1 MNTWYHFLCH
11 DVKIWEK
18 DKYIINLIAC
28 LANCYK
34 QIYINNQGA
43 YRQFRKKG
51 SYVALRRK
59 NSNRLL
65 SEIKMPGGV

>member
-1 MNTWYHFLCH
+1 MRKGQIYHKF
-11 DVKIWEK
+11 D
-18 DKYIINLIAC
+18 
-28 LANCYK
+28 NCYK
-34 QIYINNQGA
+34 QIYIKNQGA

-51 SYVALRRK
+51 SYVAFKRK